1 MKNVCQTCLL
11 DLEYGLPVQ
20 VRDHALGI
28 KDDIP
33 KGDVN
38 KEYMIQNA
46 EKEVWVGVAC
56 VQGVGVVYYYSKWG
70 ENFQSS
76 VTHVHVLWFFSLL
89 FTSTYLLSNA
99 CIIMCTL
106 NMKAIL
112 ILCHDDSLLY
122 LTNHIPSS

>member
-20 VRDHALGI
+20 VRDQALGI

-46 EKEVWVGVAC
+46 EQQVCMSGGGGIKHILDTGM
-56 VQGVGVVYYYSKWG
+56 QGYK
-70 ENFQSS
+70 
-76 VTHVHVLWFFSLL
+76 
-89 FTSTYLLSNA
+89 
-99 CIIMCTL
+99 
-106 NMKAIL
+106 
-112 ILCHDDSLLY
+112 
-122 LTNHIPSS
+122 